1 MNGRS
6 DLDRAALRA
15 TLEAQRDE
23 LERQAAGEAEKTGT
37 VVLDQQSV
45 GRLSRIDA
53 LQGQEMALAQARRR
67 EASLSRIAA
76 ALTRLDSE
84 DYGYCIKC
92 GDEIAVKRLEL
103 DPSLQTCIDCAE

>member
-6 DLDRAALRA
+6 DLDRAALRT
-15 TLEAQRDE
+15 TLEARRAE
-23 LERQAAGEAEKTGT
+23 LERQGAGEAGKTGT

-67 EASLSRIAA
+67 EASLNRIAITLA
-76 ALTRLDSE
+76 RLDSD
-84 DYGYCIKC
+84 DYGYCVEC
-92 GDEIAVKRLEL
+92 GDEIAVRRLEL
-103 DPSLQTCIDCAE
+103 DPTVQTCIDCAE